1 MEVLPLT
8 TNTRNSS
15 SSRDGANNNDRQRIL
30 FHDAS
35 SLRGSSAVL
44 CNDSFNDGGDVLAF
58 IQQDNNS
65 TKRKLVV
72 QRMDGTDVASFALP
86 VDNDNSNNAAS
97 SRQQRNSSEKKE
109 PSDESE
115 SYWSDGYSTQVLCW
129 ASFHRQQ
136 RDGDDD
142 DNDGINTAGRKMLC
156 VLGNQTTLFVF
167 DVLGDT
173 AILATAGNHSH
184 NPTNDDDDDA
194 GGGPAGHTIA
204 LPFRAKSIYPVPN
217 GCGLIVVRTPAE
229 EDYMAVEQELEEMED
244 AQSLAFG
251 GGVATGEGGR
261 VDESIPLPPPPA
273 LGMSLPATPR
283 RQPYEQGKTNEDD
296 DELSLEIGPP
306 DPLRFGVSSNN
317 NHNFNHGE
325 APVGLLP
332 CLFTL
337 RHPLDE
343 IRPVAMTTTV
353 ASSNIDEEDGVGVN
367 TINNSMTDSPLRDGI
382 TNNMIENHT
391 EQEKEEEEEQ
401 QSPKLDL
408 FTDVNETL
416 VYVGSPRLFF
426 PHPTSSYDSSGSSK
440 SSSSSSPPMICVTY
454 NETLNRHT
462 IWSLSKSK
470 SDVED
475 VPLWKST
482 GRGAWRER
490 EMTTE
495 KEEGEEVV
503 EMAVEEEEE
512 LEEEE
517 DVIQTANNN
526 GVAVTSSF
534 SDIHPDFTL
543 TRVFVEDGGRRD
555 DLMDGEEEL
564 DDDLVVTTTKHAEE
578 KVVSSSLPRY
588 ERNVFLATDTVGN
601 GDLILCIFM
610 PNDTK
615 QQLGNTD
622 VEPALLRCY
631 SLNLSPSRDD
641 KKQKNDA
648 PILIDSVSHVVDVA
662 CSSAQPV
669 QSIPIPLK
677 SFSRQCDK
685 GHRSSSRFQS
695 KDVTTLARD
704 ILVIQKNNDKGGE
717 HQSKLRLFRAGSIHI
732 VDFALPKSMMQSDTF
747 QGFHCVG
754 LKNAVGNRIDIKL
767 VKVNE
772 TSQTKIVRSEITLIV
787 HASPVSETA
796 LRAIESSLGTDGD
809 EESSTLPLLIR
820 ADCMRL
826 LQQMWSSDGDNNM
839 PSGVEDIAWYTLT
852 VVLLKLLLLG
862 RNGDGSRQP
871 AMQSSEEESGELSVW
886 EQLLQSDFH
895 AAFSE
900 GEGRLLF
907 GDSDPNDVGPIH
919 HLDASSMMERY
930 NDEISSLEF
939 AHKMSKGGD
948 VLNFKKHIF
957 DSLHLLH
964 EDSRLVSKSRGNSW
978 TRRLGSLL
986 LQVSEQMSPLMMD
999 FEDHYQRYLGSTR
1012 CFSTAC
1018 ITPEILSEDKFRL
1031 SSFDVAPC
1039 IMTWVDSIL
1048 QIGSIPVEEMEFGT
1062 AEYLKLVES
1071 GLNGVCATS
1080 WMIIRLLSTIMSKS
1094 TLPQNLR
1101 DRQMVMSMLDEGV
1114 YHPIQLQEELPMS
1127 ISLILL
1133 ETIRRCRADPPQIDS
1148 SEFYWSCAAYD
1159 LVGRNDLA
1167 ELLAQT
1173 LSADK
1178 RGAKSSYSYEGSESQ
1193 GGEAATEDPDKDGLA
1208 VLEDF
1213 SSMIFPDDNRIKE
1226 ATRLLRSSRPLFLRV
1241 PRAVELTDHEYER
1254 SKQDKLLLLCRR
1266 SIATPLGRGMLTLG
1280 THRMLSSD
1288 QLLIPDIVLAGRVP
1302 PANGT
1307 LALDM
1312 SSCPPNFRIWPE
1324 FHNGVAAGLRL
1335 PDASGDGGKVIT
1347 RTWIKFNKPTSPS
1360 TSSNN
1365 TNQNPPSYAHG
1376 GFLMALG
1383 LRGHLAALNTS
1394 DLTDY
1399 LSQGTITTTVG
1410 VFLGMAANKRGSC
1423 DPGVSKM
1430 LCLHVPSLLPPSF
1443 IPMDLASTV
1452 QAAAVAGIGLL
1463 YQKSSHRL
1471 MTEFLLNEIGRQPTK
1486 DQNTNDRESFA
1497 LVCGLSLGLINLQKG
1512 KSTVNG
1518 LEDLK
1523 IEERLHRY
1531 ISGVG
1536 ADKFQNTPPPFPNG
1550 SQTEGDRNARIHESD
1565 MLNRDITAPGSIL
1578 ALGLMYIKSKNV
1590 SVASILKLPDTHFLL
1605 DYIRP
1610 DLLALRVLAK
1620 SLILWNVEPTAEW
1633 IDSQVPSVVQNSI
1646 EFMRKAAAKAI
1657 SLGMGMGMDDEI
1669 DGNGDESKN
1678 DVADFDP
1685 QAVRQANA
1693 FIIAGACFSIGIRYA
1708 GSANREA
1715 AAAIFQRV
1723 MWFLELRD
1731 NKDATRQVQRP
1742 DLTTLTTCLCT
1753 SAISLAMVMAGTG
1766 DLDSFRLFRAL
1777 RWSCD
1782 DNVTYGTHMI
1792 YGAAI
1797 GLLFLGGGKQTL
1809 GSSPEDVAMLIAA
1822 FFPHYPVLSSD
1833 NQYHLQALRH
1843 MYVLA
1848 AHDRILESVDVDSR
1862 EKVCIPIEL
1871 SLPDTPERI
1880 QSSTPFLVANN
1891 SNFVELRTKSDRYY
1905 PIVLK
1910 TTDWN
1915 SRGFMSNIF
1924 VKRKPGHLSYLQD
1937 PNALRSLSIQ
1947 AGSTN
1952 SESFLN
1958 SIKMMSDDS
1967 VLASFVKYFCKA
1979 EKKGSYPGLLPE
1991 ANSGFLRY
1999 CNLIANECM
2008 QEEKSEMLPLYLTL
2022 YRLMNSRSGEQTVS
2036 NVWDLRILRTY
2047 MRRKG
2052 LPSDKLLA
2060 SVNLVSQELITLVCE
2075 HMDGLLESAAD
2086 LGEYKADESELMLPT
2101 EKVWYEVP
2109 LQSIF

>member
-1 MEVLPLT
+1 
-8 TNTRNSS
+8 
-15 SSRDGANNNDRQRIL
+15 
-30 FHDAS
+30 
-35 SLRGSSAVL
+35 
-44 CNDSFNDGGDVLAF
+44 
-58 IQQDNNS
+58 
-65 TKRKLVV
+65 
-72 QRMDGTDVASFALP
+72 
-86 VDNDNSNNAAS
+86 
-97 SRQQRNSSEKKE
+97 
-109 PSDESE
+109 
-115 SYWSDGYSTQVLCW
+115 
-129 ASFHRQQ
+129 
-136 RDGDDD
+136 
-142 DNDGINTAGRKMLC
+142 
-156 VLGNQTTLFVF
+156 
-167 DVLGDT
+167 
-173 AILATAGNHSH
+173 
-184 NPTNDDDDDA
+184 
-194 GGGPAGHTIA
+194 
-204 LPFRAKSIYPVPN
+204 
-217 GCGLIVVRTPAE
+217 
-229 EDYMAVEQELEEMED
+229 
-244 AQSLAFG
+244 
-251 GGVATGEGGR
+251 
-261 VDESIPLPPPPA
+261 
-273 LGMSLPATPR
+273 
-283 RQPYEQGKTNEDD
+283 
-296 DELSLEIGPP
+296 
-306 DPLRFGVSSNN
+306 
-317 NHNFNHGE
+317 
-325 APVGLLP
+325 
-332 CLFTL
+332 
-337 RHPLDE
+337 
-343 IRPVAMTTTV
+343 
-353 ASSNIDEEDGVGVN
+353 
-367 TINNSMTDSPLRDGI
+367 
-382 TNNMIENHT
+382 MI
-391 EQEKEEEEEQ
+391 
-401 QSPKLDL
+401 
-408 FTDVNETL
+408 
-416 VYVGSPRLFF
+416 
-426 PHPTSSYDSSGSSK
+426 
-440 SSSSSSPPMICVTY
+440 
-454 NETLNRHT
+454 
-462 IWSLSKSK
+462 
-470 SDVED
+470 
-475 VPLWKST
+475 
-482 GRGAWRER
+482 
-490 EMTTE
+490 
-495 KEEGEEVV
+495 
-503 EMAVEEEEE
+503 
-512 LEEEE
+512 
-517 DVIQTANNN
+517 
-526 GVAVTSSF
+526 SSF

-543 TRVFVEDGGRRD
+543 TKVFVEEDGNNND
-555 DLMDGEEEL
+555 DLMDDEEL
-564 DDDLVVTTTKHAEE
+564 DGGDDDLAATTTTTTTTTKSSGE
-578 KVVSSSLPRY
+578 KTLRQHHHQQQQRY
-588 ERNVFLATDTVGN
+588 QRNVFLATDTVGN

-610 PNDTK
+610 PDDKKQKK
-615 QQLGNTD
+615 QQQQENMIEDGDNNVV

-631 SLNLSPSRDD
+631 SLNLSNEN
-641 KKQKNDA
+641 NDA
-648 PILIDSVSHVVDVA
+648 PILVDSVSHVMDVA
-662 CSSAQPV
+662 CSSAHPV

-677 SFSRQCDK
+677 PFSRNNGNR
-685 GHRSSSRFQS
+685 GHRTSSRFQS
-695 KDVTTLARD
+695 MDVNTLARD
-704 ILVIQKNNDKGGE
+704 ILVIQNHKNGDNGGDE
-717 HQSKLRLFRAGSIHI
+717 SSRLRLLRAGSIHI
-732 VDFALPKSMMQSDTF
+732 VDFALPQSMMQSQTF
-747 QGFHCVG
+747 EGYHCVG
-754 LKNAVGNRIDIKL
+754 LENAVGNRVDIKL
-767 VKVNE
+767 AKAE
-772 TSQTKIVRSEITLIV
+772 SAEMKIVRSEITLVV
-787 HASPVSETA
+787 HASPVTETA
-796 LRAIESSLGTDGD
+796 LCAIESALATDGD
-809 EESSTLPLLIR
+809 EESVTLPLLIR
-820 ADCMRL
+820 ADCIRL
-826 LQQMWSSDGDNNM
+826 LQQMWSSDDDGDV

-852 VVLLKLLLLG
+852 VILLKLLLLG
-862 RNGDGSRQP
+862 RKNDGSDQPP
-871 AMQSSEEESGELSVW
+871 AMMQTSEGSGELSAW
-886 EQLLQSDFH
+886 EELLRSDFH
-895 AAFSE
+895 IAFSE

-907 GDSDPNDVGPIH
+907 GDSGPDDVSPRH
-919 HLDASSMMERY
+919 HDASSILNRY
-930 NDEISSLEF
+930 DDKLSSLEF
-939 AHKMSKGGD
+939 AVKIINEGD
-948 VLNFKKHIF
+948 MLNVKKHIF

-1018 ITPEILSEDKFRL
+1018 IMTPEIVSEEKCRL
-1031 SSFDVAPC
+1031 SSFGVPPC
-1039 IMTWVDSIL
+1039 IMTWVDNML
-1048 QIGSIPVEEMEFGT
+1048 QFDTVPVEEIDFGT
-1062 AEYLKLVES
+1062 AEYFQLVES
-1071 GLNGVCATS
+1071 GLNGACSTS
-1080 WMIIRLLSTIMSKS
+1080 WMIIRLLSTLLAKS
-1094 TLPQNLR
+1094 AFCQRVR
-1101 DRQMVMSMLDEGV
+1101 DREMIMLMLDEGV

-1127 ISLILL
+1127 VSLILL
-1133 ETIRRCRADPPQIDS
+1133 ETIRRCRVDPPQIDS
-1148 SEFYWSCAAYD
+1148 SDYYWSCAAYD

-1167 ELLAQT
+1167 ELLSQS

-1178 RGAKSSYSYEGSESQ
+1178 RDSESSYSYEGSDSH
-1193 GGEAATEDPDKDGLA
+1193 GGEAAPHDPDKDGLA
-1208 VLEDF
+1208 ALEDF

-1226 ATRLLRSSRPLFLRV
+1226 AARLLRSSRPLFLRV
-1241 PRAVELTDHEYER
+1241 PRPVELTDHEYER

-1302 PANGT
+1302 PANGN

-1335 PDASGDGGKVIT
+1335 PEASSDGGKIIT
-1347 RTWIKFNKPTSPS
+1347 RTWIKFNKPASQS
-1360 TSSNN
+1360 TSGSNSN

-1512 KSTVNG
+1512 KSTVSG

-1536 ADKFQNTPPPFPNG
+1536 ADKFQTAPPPFPNG
-1550 SQTEGDRNARIHESD
+1550 NQTEGDRNARILESD

-1578 ALGLMYIKSKNV
+1578 ALGLMYIKSGNV

-1633 IDSQVPSVVQNSI
+1633 IDSQVPSVVKNSV
-1646 EFMRKAAAKAI
+1646 EFMRKAATKAAL
-1657 SLGMGMGMDDEI
+1657 LGMGMDEEM

-1723 MWFLELRD
+1723 LWFLELRD
-1731 NKDATRQVQRP
+1731 NKDITRQVQRP

-1753 SAISLAMVMAGTG
+1753 AAISLAMVLAGTG

-1782 DNVTYGTHMI
+1782 DSVSYGTHMI

-1797 GLLFLGGGKQTL
+1797 GLLFLGGGKRTL

-1822 FFPHYPVLSSD
+1822 FFPHYPILSSD

-1871 SLPDTPERI
+1871 ALPDTSVCL

-1891 SNFVELRTKSDRYY
+1891 SNFVELRTKTDRYY

-1910 TTDWN
+1910 TSDWN
-1915 SRGFMSNIF
+1915 SRGIMSNIF

-1952 SESFLN
+1952 SESFLK
-1958 SIKMMSDDS
+1958 SIKMMSDDPI
-1967 VLASFVKYFCKA
+1967 LASFAKYFCKA
-1979 EKKGSYPGLLPE
+1979 DKNKGSYPPELLPE
-1991 ANSGFLRY
+1991 ANSDFLRY
-1999 CNLIANECM
+1999 CNRIANDCM

-2022 YRLMNSRSGEQTVS
+2022 FRLMNSRSGPQSVS
-2036 NVWDLRILRTY
+2036 NVWDLRILRSY

-2052 LPSDKLLA
+2052 ALLPPDELLA

-2075 HMDGLLESAAD
+2075 HIDDTLESAV
-2086 LGEYKADESELMLPT
+2086 GMDESKGDESTLLLPA

-2109 LQSIF
+2109 LRLPSSDLIN

>member
-1 MEVLPLT
+1 MDGTNIASFGLPPD
-8 TNTRNSS
+8 NSS
-15 SSRDGANNNDRQRIL
+15 SS
-30 FHDAS
+30 S
-35 SLRGSSAVL
+35 S
-44 CNDSFNDGGDVLAF
+44 
-58 IQQDNNS
+58 
-65 TKRKLVV
+65 
-72 QRMDGTDVASFALP
+72 
-86 VDNDNSNNAAS
+86 S
-97 SRQQRNSSEKKE
+97 SRQKLRNRSNNGESSEWKE
-109 PSDESE
+109 
-115 SYWSDGYSTQVLCW
+115 GYQTQQVLCW
-129 ASFHRQQ
+129 ASFHKTHHHSNSS
-136 RDGDDD
+136 G
-142 DNDGINTAGRKMLC
+142 GRKMLC

-173 AILATAGNHSH
+173 AILATTTQHH
-184 NPTNDDDDDA
+184 HHQHQHHHTDDA
-194 GGGPAGHTIA
+194 GGGPGGHTIS
-204 LPFRAKSIYPVPN
+204 LPFKASSIYPVPN

-229 EDYMAVEQELEEMED
+229 EDYVAMAVIAQEEEVEVEE
-244 AQSLAFG
+244 AQSVMG
-251 GGVATGEGGR
+251 GDNATTNE
-261 VDESIPLPPPPA
+261 PPSSPSA

-283 RQPYEQGKTNEDD
+283 RLQQPQNEDD
-296 DELSLEIGPP
+296 DELSLEIIGGPP
-306 DPLRFGVSSNN
+306 DPLRFVGGTGMMTASASAAAAATTNN
-317 NHNFNHGE
+317 NNTTNFNGSGGG
-325 APVGLLP
+325 AGVVGGVVGLLP
-332 CLFTL
+332 CVFTL

-343 IRPVAMTTTV
+343 IRPVATTTTTTT
-353 ASSNIDEEDGVGVN
+353 ATSMEEEDHDEEEEGVN
-367 TINNSMTDSPLRDGI
+367 VNNNMTDSPLRDGI
-382 TNNMIENHT
+382 ITTNNHMMDDDDDDDDAHPDSTIMDDQQE
-391 EQEKEEEEEQ
+391 EQEQ
-401 QSPKLDL
+401 RLDL

-416 VYVGSPRLFF
+416 VYVGSPRLFH
-426 PHPTSSYDSSGSSK
+426 HPSTSGGGSGSS
-440 SSSSSSPPMICVTY
+440 SSISSPPMICVTY
-454 NETLNRHT
+454 NEALKRHT
-462 IWSLSKSK
+462 IWSFGKSK

-482 GRGAWRER
+482 GRGAWREER
-490 EMTTE
+490 EH
-495 KEEGEEVV
+495 EEHEEQQ
-503 EMAVEEEEE
+503 EDNEI
-512 LEEEE
+512 EE
-517 DVIQTANNN
+517 DEDDVVMVKTTQQDNNN
-526 GVAVTSSF
+526 DVGTSVEDDVLQTSIGSSRGAVVSSF
-534 SDIHPDFTL
+534 SDIHPDFTM
-543 TRVFVEDGGRRD
+543 TKVFVEDGRNNKD
-555 DLMDGEEEL
+555 DLIMDEVEDL
-564 DDDLVVTTTKHAEE
+564 DDDDLAVITTTTTTTTRDGE
-578 KVVSSSLPRY
+578 KLPPLY
-588 ERNVFLATDTVGN
+588 QRNVFLATDSVGN

-610 PNDTK
+610 PNDNK
-615 QQLGNTD
+615 QQQQQQDGNVVD
-622 VEPALLRCY
+622 EPAFLRCY
-631 SLNLSPSRDD
+631 SLNLSSSSSSSKGDD
-641 KKQKNDA
+641 NQNNDS
-648 PILIDSVSHVVDVA
+648 PILVDSVSHVTDVA
-662 CSSAQPV
+662 CSSAQPI

-677 SFSRQCDK
+677 PFSRKGDDG
-685 GHRSSSRFQS
+685 GHRTSSRFQS
-695 KDVTTLARD
+695 MDVNTLARD
-704 ILVIQKNNDKGGE
+704 ILVIQSNNGDE
-717 HQSKLRLFRAGSIHI
+717 SRLRLFRAGFIHI
-732 VDFALPKSMMQSDTF
+732 VDFALPKSMIQTETF

-754 LKNAVGNRIDIKL
+754 LENAVGNRVDIKL
-767 VKVNE
+767 VKAE
-772 TSQTKIVRSEITLIV
+772 DTAMETKIVRSEVTLVV
-787 HASPVSETA
+787 HASPVTETA
-796 LRAIESSLGTDGD
+796 LCAIESALVTNGD
-809 EESSTLPLLIR
+809 EESVTLPLLIR
-820 ADCMRL
+820 ADCVRF
-826 LQQMWSSDGDNNM
+826 LQQMWSSDNDVDV

-852 VVLLKLLLLG
+852 VILLKLLLLG
-862 RNGDGSRQP
+862 RKSDGRSDQP
-871 AMQSSEEESGELSVW
+871 AMMQTSEGFDELSAW
-886 EQLLQSDFH
+886 EELLQSDFH
-895 AAFSE
+895 VAFSE

-907 GDSDPNDVGPIH
+907 GDSGPAGDVSH
-919 HLDASSMMERY
+919 RHDASSILERY
-930 NDEISSLEF
+930 DDKLSSLEF
-939 AHKMSKGGD
+939 AGTIIEGYM
-948 VLNFKKHIF
+948 LNVKKHMF

-986 LQVSEQMSPLMMD
+986 LQVSEQMSPLMVD
-999 FEDHYQRYLGSTR
+999 FEDHYQRYLGNTR
-1012 CFSTAC
+1012 CFSTAN
-1018 ITPEILSEDKFRL
+1018 IMTQEISSEEKYRL
-1031 SSFDVAPC
+1031 SSFIVPPC
-1039 IMTWVDSIL
+1039 IMTWVDSLL
-1048 QIGSIPVEEMEFGT
+1048 QIDIIPEEENDFGT
-1062 AEYLKLVES
+1062 TEYFKLVES
-1071 GLNGVCATS
+1071 GLNGACSIS
-1080 WMIIRLLSTIMSKS
+1080 WMTIRLLSTLLAKS
-1094 TLPQNLR
+1094 GGLQCMR
-1101 DRQMVMSMLDEGV
+1101 DRETIMAMLDERV

-1133 ETIRRCRADPPQIDS
+1133 EAIRRCRVDPPQIDS
-1148 SEFYWSCAAYD
+1148 LDFSWSCAAYD

-1167 ELLAQT
+1167 ELLAQS
-1173 LSADK
+1173 LSAEK
-1178 RGAKSSYSYEGSESQ
+1178 RDSESSHSYEGSDSQ
-1193 GGEAATEDPDKDGLA
+1193 GGEATPDDPDKDGLA

-1226 ATRLLRSSRPLFLRV
+1226 AARLLRSSRPLFLRV

-1302 PANGT
+1302 PANNN

-1312 SSCPPNFRIWPE
+1312 SSCPPDFRIWPE

-1335 PDASGDGGKVIT
+1335 PEASSDGGKIIT
-1347 RTWIKFNKPTSPS
+1347 RTWIKFNKPASQS
-1360 TSSNN
+1360 TSGSNNN
-1365 TNQNPPSYAHG
+1365 TNQTPPSYAHG

-1410 VFLGMAANKRGSC
+1410 VFLGMAANKKGSC

-1471 MTEFLLNEIGRQPTK
+1471 MTEFLLNEIGRQPAK

-1512 KSTVNG
+1512 KSTVSG

-1536 ADKFQNTPPPFPNG
+1536 ADKFQTTPQPFQNG
-1550 SQTEGDRNARIHESD
+1550 NQTEGDRNARIHESD

-1578 ALGLMYIKSKNV
+1578 ALGLMYIKSGNV

-1633 IDSQVPSVVQNSI
+1633 IDSQVPSVVKNSV
-1646 EFMRKAAAKAI
+1646 EFMRKAATKAV
-1657 SLGMGMGMDDEI
+1657 SLGMGMDEEM

-1708 GSANREA
+1708 GSANRDA

-1753 SAISLAMVMAGTG
+1753 SAISLAMIMAGTG

-1782 DNVTYGTHMI
+1782 DSVNYGTHMI

-1797 GLLFLGGGKQTL
+1797 GLLFLGGGKRTL
-1809 GSSPEDVAMLIAA
+1809 GSRPEDVAMLIAA
-1822 FFPHYPVLSSD
+1822 FFPHYPILSSD

-1843 MYVLA
+1843 MHVLA

-1871 SLPDTPERI
+1871 ALPDTPVCI

-1910 TTDWN
+1910 TTDWS
-1915 SRGFMSNIF
+1915 SRGIMSNIF

-1937 PNALRSLSIQ
+1937 PDALRSLSVQ

-1952 SESFLN
+1952 SESFLK

-1967 VLASFVKYFCKA
+1967 VLASFAKYFCKA
-1979 EKKGSYPGLLPE
+1979 DNSKGSYPKTLLE
-1991 ANSGFLRY
+1991 ANSDFLRY
-1999 CNLIANECM
+1999 CNLIANDCM

-2022 YRLMNSRSGEQTVS
+2022 FRLMNSRSGPQSVG
-2036 NVWDLRILRTY
+2036 NVWDLRIMRTY

-2052 LPSDKLLA
+2052 LPSSDELLA

-2075 HMDGLLESAAD
+2075 HIDDTLESAAAMD
-2086 LGEYKADESELMLPT
+2086 EFKADESALMLPT

-2109 LQSIF
+2109 LQL